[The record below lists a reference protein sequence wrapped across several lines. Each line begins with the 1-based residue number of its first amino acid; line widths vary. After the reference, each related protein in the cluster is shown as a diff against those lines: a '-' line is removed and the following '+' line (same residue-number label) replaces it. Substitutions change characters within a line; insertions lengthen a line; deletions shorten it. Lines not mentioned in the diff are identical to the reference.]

1 MRLAW
6 SSPAA
11 LAIAP
16 VQDLLNL
23 GGDARMN
30 VPGKASGNWR
40 WRVSDDALS
49 PAAFDWLRA
58 LTIETRRLP
67 ADFALAKSAGLEEI
81 EVTR

>member
-23 GGDARMN
+23 GASARMN
-30 VPGKASGNWR
+30 TPGQASENWR
-40 WRVSDDALS
+40 WRLADDVLL
-49 PAAFDWLRA
+49 PAAFDWLLD
-58 LTIETRRLP
+58 LTSETNRHP
-67 ADFALAKSAGLEEI
+67 VDFAAVESTALLQT